1 MRGRSPVQFG
11 CEVAQTLID
20 EWIPRKSQIA
30 MVELFAT
37 IVALETFKQELKGSS
52 ALLFVD
58 SEPVQGAL
66 VKGYSAREDM
76 CELVSVFWRC
86 ALALRANFYIDR
98 ISTDANPADHP
109 SRDRMDVGRKLGWIE
124 VEPKFPSLQR
134 GLSETF
140 GS

>member
-1 MRGRSPVQFG
+1 MKQ
-11 CEVAQTLID
+11 ELID

-37 IVALETFKQELKGSS
+37 LVALETFRPELEGSS
-52 ALLFVD
+52 SLLFVD
-58 SEPVQGAL
+58 SESVQGAL

-86 ALALRANFYIDR
+86 ALDLKVNLYIDR

-109 SRDRMDVGRKLGWIE
+109 SRDRMEVGNALGWIE
-124 VEPKFPSLQR
+124 VFPRFPPLQR
-134 GLSETF
+134 G
-140 GS
+140 